1 MNAIGRRTFLTR
13 AAAALGAIGVGGLA
27 AAADTGGGN
36 RPAATGI
43 ADEQQAAD
51 ALTYRATQAQLASL
65 VPFGE
70 LHQGGILSE
79 RQAQATFVA
88 LDSIAADRATLAQ
101 ALQALSR
108 RARALTTGGA
118 IPVLE
123 PDAPPADSGIL
134 GPSNPPDD
142 LTVTIAFGA
151 SLFDHRYGL
160 GGMRPRELTAMP
172 SFPIDDLDPAQSHGD
187 ILLQVCA
194 NQRDTVV
201 HAVRELA
208 RTTRGALQI
217 RWMVDGFIGIDRGPT
232 AKHSPRNLFAFR
244 DGTAN
249 PQVGDRSMMDAL
261 VWAGAGE
268 PAWSAGGSYMIVR
281 TIRQH
286 VEFWDRVGLNEQQN
300 MIGRNRASGAP
311 LGGTQ
316 EFEDPDYASD
326 PHGHRIPLDAHIRLS
341 NPRTHATA
349 NQRMLRRSY
358 NYARGYDEAGQLDQG
373 LVFVAFNQSPSRQFV
388 PVQTRLLNE
397 PMVDY
402 ITPIGGGYFF
412 APPAAAGQAGWV
424 GAGLFSA
431 AAQSA

>member
-1 MNAIGRRTFLTR
+1 MTTIGRRTFLTR
-13 AAAALGAIGVGGLA
+13 SATALGAIGVGGLA
-27 AAADTGGGN
+27 AAEDSKGRA
-36 RPAATGI
+36 RPASAGI
-43 ADEQQAAD
+43 AAGQETAD

-65 VPFGE
+65 IPFGE
-70 LHQGGILSE
+70 LHQGGILDE
-79 RQAQATFVA
+79 RQAQASFVA
-88 LDSIAADRATLAQ
+88 LDSIAADRATVAQ

-108 RARALTTGGA
+108 RARALTTGGT

-123 PDAPPADSGIL
+123 ADAPPADSGIL

-160 GGMRPRELTAMP
+160 SALRPSELTAMP
-172 SFPIDDLDPAQSHGD
+172 SFPTDDLDPNQSHGD

-201 HAVRELA
+201 HAVRELTRA
-208 RTTRGALQI
+208 TRGALQV
-217 RWMVDGFIGIDRGPT
+217 RWMIDGFIGIDRGPT
-232 AKHSPRNLFAFR
+232 PRSSPRNLFAFR

-249 PQVGDRSMMDAL
+249 PPVGDRGMMDAL
-261 VWAGAGE
+261 VWVGAGE
-268 PAWSAGGSYMIVR
+268 PAWSVGGSYVIVR

-300 MIGRNRASGAP
+300 MIGRDRASGAP
-311 LGGTQ
+311 LGGTE

-326 PHGHRIPLDAHIRLS
+326 PHGHRIPLDAHIRLA
-341 NPRTHATA
+341 NPRTRATA
-349 NQRMLRRSY
+349 DQRMLRRSY
-358 NYARGYDEAGQLDQG
+358 NYARGYDAAGQLDQG
-373 LVFVAFNQSPSRQFV
+373 LVFVAFNQSPSRQFAA
-388 PVQTRLLNE
+388 VQTRLLNE
-397 PMVDY
+397 PMIDY

-431 AAQSA
+431 AAESA

>member
-1 MNAIGRRTFLTR
+1 VNAVGRRTFLTR
-13 AAAALGAIGVGGLA
+13 AATTLGAIGVGGLA
-27 AAADTGGGN
+27 AATDTGGDS

-43 ADEQQAAD
+43 AAEQRTAD
-51 ALTYRATQAQLASL
+51 ALSYRATQAQLASL
-65 VPFGE
+65 VPFDG
-70 LHQGGILSE
+70 LHQSGILSQ

-88 LDSIAADRATLAQ
+88 LDCIAADRATLAQ
-101 ALQALSR
+101 ALEDLSR

-160 GGMRPRELTAMP
+160 TALRPRELTAMP
-172 SFPIDDLDPAQSHGD
+172 SFPVDDLDPTQSHGD

-194 NQRDTVV
+194 NHRDTVV

-217 RWMVDGFIGIDRGPT
+217 RWMVDGFIGVDRGATPRS
-232 AKHSPRNLFAFR
+232 SPRNLFAFR

-249 PQVGDRSMMDAL
+249 PQVSDRSLMGAL
-261 VWAGAGE
+261 VWVGAGE

-286 VEFWDRVGLNEQQN
+286 VEFWDRVGLHEQQN
-300 MIGRNRASGAP
+300 MIGRDRATGAP

-326 PHGHRIPLDAHIRLS
+326 PHGHRIPLDAHIRLA
-341 NPRTHATA
+341 NPRSQATA
-349 NQRMLRRSY
+349 DQRMLRRSY

-397 PMVDY
+397 PMIDY
-402 ITPIGGGYFF
+402 VTPIGGGYFF

-431 AAQSA
+431 AGEPA